1 MRALLMLA
9 TLVAACF
16 INNKFSPHHTATEN
30 TIFTTFYMH
39 VTPATL
45 VAPSEHADDAAGE
58 HGAATHGEAAHGE
71 AAHSEAAHGHGAP
84 LVAIPLPGFLKVFD
98 GDPDHEGVQLVLY
111 NLQIFQ
117 LAALIM
123 LLLAFSGVPGYLR
136 TGEGDRV
143 SALAAGFC
151 LWVRDDLVE
160 PAMGKHLGQKFLPL
174 LMFVFFFIAAQ
185 NLMGLAPMSAT
196 PTASIFVTAALALIT
211 FAIMLFGGMAAQG
224 PVAFFK
230 HLVPDVPLLLWPL
243 MFVIELAG
251 LFIKPVA
258 LMIRLFANMTG
269 GHLVV
274 LSFLALVFF
283 FAAKFETL
291 GMGLSPVWVGFAVFI
306 MIIEA
311 FVALVQAYI
320 FTMLS
325 ALFIGASIH
334 PEH

>member
-1 MRALLMLA
+1 VIRAFLMLA

-16 INNKFSPHHTATEN
+16 ASYTYSPHHTSTPD
-30 TIFTTFYMH
+30 TLFTTLYMH
-39 VTPATL
+39 VVPAALVDPSHGHSEELHPSEGDAPAT
-45 VAPSEHADDAAGE
+45 AHA
-58 HGAATHGEAAHGE
+58 EAHAHT
-71 AAHSEAAHGHGAP
+71 P
-84 LVAIPLPGFLKVFD
+84 LFSLPLPGFLAAFD
-98 GDPDHEGVQLVLY
+98 GDPTHEGAQLVVY

-117 LAALIM
+117 LAALVI
-123 LLLAFSGVPGYLR
+123 LVLAFSGVPGYLR
-136 TGEGDRV
+136 TGRGDRV
-143 SALAAGFC
+143 TALTAGFC

-160 PAMGKHLGQKFLPL
+160 PAMGKALGRKFLPL

-211 FAIMLFGGMAAQG
+211 FAIMIVGGVVAQG

-243 MFVIELAG
+243 LFVIELAG
-251 LFIKPVA
+251 LIIKPVA

-274 LSFLALVFF
+274 LSFTALVFL
-283 FAAKFETL
+283 FAGTF
-291 GMGLSPVWVGFAVFI
+291 GMVGIALSPVWVGFAVFI

>member
-1 MRALLMLA
+1 MIRAFLMLA

-16 INNKFSPHHTATEN
+16 ASYTYSPHHKSTPDTL
-30 TIFTTFYMH
+30 FTTLYMH
-39 VTPATL
+39 VLPAAL
-45 VAPSEHADDAAGE
+45 VAPSESHVHEQEGAPSGDHATAEGEE
-58 HGAATHGEAAHGE
+58 HGHHT
-71 AAHSEAAHGHGAP
+71 P
-84 LVAIPLPGFLKVFD
+84 LFSLPLPGFLAAFD
-98 GDPDHEGVQLVLY
+98 GDPKREGAQLVVY

-117 LAALIM
+117 LAALVM
-123 LLLAFSGVPGYLR
+123 LLLAFSGVPDYLR
-136 TGEGDRV
+136 TGKGDRV
-143 SALAAGFC
+143 TALAAGFC

-160 PAMGKHLGQKFLPL
+160 ASMGKELGRKFLPL
-174 LMFVFFFIAAQ
+174 MMFLFFFIAAQ

-196 PTASIFVTAALALIT
+196 PTASIFVTCALALVT
-211 FAIMLFGGMAAQG
+211 FVIMIVGGIVAQG
-224 PVAFFK
+224 PVAFVK

-243 MFVIELAG
+243 LFVIELAG

-274 LSFLALVFF
+274 LSFTALVFL
-283 FAAKFETL
+283 FAGSFGTVGIA
-291 GMGLSPVWVGFAVFI
+291 LSPIWVGFAVFI